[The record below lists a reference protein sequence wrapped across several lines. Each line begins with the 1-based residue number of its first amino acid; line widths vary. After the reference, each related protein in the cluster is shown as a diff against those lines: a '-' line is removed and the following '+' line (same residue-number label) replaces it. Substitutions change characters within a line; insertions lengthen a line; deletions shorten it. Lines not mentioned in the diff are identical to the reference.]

1 MGLRNKI
8 FNKETKQI
16 VTTQGHQENWDF
28 YFNNVDKIIGSFFID
43 LGLIKIAPIK
53 DKTNLIWISISMN
66 NPKEDGLSSNEE
78 SQTLFEIEDNLVKN
92 IKTKHKAIYV
102 GRLTSNSKR
111 ELYFY
116 SGDTTLY
123 DKTISESTVKYPMYE
138 YDYTLKDDKDWDTY
152 QEFLYPTPQ
161 QFQCIQNR
169 HVVEQLEKEGDKL
182 IKEREVD
189 HWIYFKSESDRTE
202 FLELI
207 KNDGFTII
215 YNGYDKTYEYPYS
228 LQIKRIDKVDQN
240 SVDEYV
246 IYLWKAANDCNGD
259 YDGWE
264 TSVEKD

>member
-1 MGLRNKI
+1 MGLLNKI

-16 VTTQGHQENWDF
+16 ETTQGHQENWDF
-28 YFNNVDKIIGSFFID
+28 YFSNVDNIIGSYFID

-123 DKTISESTVKYPMYE
+123 DKTISESMVKYPMYE

-152 QEFLYPTPQ
+152 QGFLYPTPQ

-215 YNGYDKTYEYPYS
+215 YNGSDKTYEYPYS

-246 IYLWKAANDCNGD
+246 TYLWKAANDCNGD